1 MYQVTEDYIGGIIKI
16 TDSWTSSGTGS
27 FAPPK
32 FLSSD
37 DEYSIVFTDLK
48 SVDKLKSFTYSSI
61 GELQNRY
68 LDVTYRVSR
77 DKVSWSVWQNL
88 NTNIQ
93 NLPPFSPLDTIW
105 FQIKFTRSGSFN
117 KGKITLLSYSLS
129 GSLLRNVVTNLG
141 LDV

>member
-1 MYQVTEDYIGGIIKI
+1 MYQVTEDYIGGTIKI

-32 FLSSD
+32 FLSNE
-37 DEYSIVFTDLK
+37 EYSIVFTDLK
-48 SVDKLKSFTYSSI
+48 YVEKLKSFTYSSE

-68 LDVTYRVSR
+68 LDITYRVSR

-105 FQIKFTRSGSFN
+105 FQIKFTRGGSFTL
-117 KGKITLLSYSLS
+117 GKITLLGYTLS

-141 LDV
+141 PDV

>member
-1 MYQVTEDYIGGIIKI
+1 MYQVTEDYIGGTIKI

-32 FLSSD
+32 FLSNE
-37 DEYSIVFTDLK
+37 EYSIVFTDLK
-48 SVDKLKSFTYSSI
+48 YVEKLKSFTYSSE

-68 LDVTYRVSR
+68 LDITYRVSR

-105 FQIKFTRSGSFN
+105 FQIKFTRGGSFTQ
-117 KGKITLLSYSLS
+117 GKITLLSYSLS

-141 LDV
+141 PDV